1 MWINI
6 NTWYKRTSRCNLT
19 LAWHCWIKF
28 IRRSCSLKE
37 KPRLIMKTKPSIQ
50 EPVRADINWSRRLQ
64 RLLSVSPFNLLGS
77 RVALTYLSGSNLLS
91 GALWVATL
99 EGVERLCYIA
109 VISDPRRLFELKC
122 YLIYSLYFDLRVWK

>member
-1 MWINI
+1 MQF
-6 NTWYKRTSRCNLT
+6 NLSMT
-19 LAWHCWIKF
+19 LLNKF
-28 IRRSCSLKE
+28 IRRSYSLKE

-64 RLLSVSPFNLLGS
+64 RLLSVSPFNLLGI

-122 YLIYSLYFDLRVWK
+122 YLIYSFILRYSFLIIVVTDAYKPCWC

>member
-1 MWINI
+1 MQF
-6 NTWYKRTSRCNLT
+6 NLSMT
-19 LAWHCWIKF
+19 LLNKF

-122 YLIYSLYFDLRVWK
+122 YLIYSFILRSWFLRIVVTDAYKPCWC